1 MGKTKKKKKDKKFRK
16 GKGSHKSRK
25 LLIIGVVLL
34 SVIII
39 SYFVY
44 TFFFPSGGRG
54 EGNVAIL
61 DSLYIMDPNQDF
73 LDKANQTLSSSG
85 FKVDIYLGGNVT
97 VELFRRL
104 PSLGYKLI
112 VLRVHTAYDPELVA
126 FFTGTYADGEYMTEQ
141 LMGWVR
147 IGNVTGKR
155 FYAVTPALFQI
166 STGNAMFK
174 GSIVIVDS
182 CFGLNGTSMAE
193 ALIEKGASAY
203 IAWNQGVFS
212 KYSDDATIALVENL
226 AKGMSV
232 KQAVE
237 NVPDDQD
244 FGSILSFYPSDGE
257 NAKLFTIFQKP
268 VTYNGF
274 FQIASA
280 LVLTQSKKSLA
291 RKRDKLQMN

>member
-1 MGKTKKKKKDKKFRK
+1 V
-16 GKGSHKSRK
+16 
-25 LLIIGVVLL
+25 IVV
-34 SVIII
+34 
-39 SYFVY
+39 SYFTY
-44 TFFFPSGGRG
+44 SFFFPSGGKG

-61 DSLYIMDPNQDF
+61 DSLYVMDPNQDF

-85 FKVDIYLGGNVT
+85 FKVDIYLGENVT
-97 VELFRRL
+97 VELFRKL

-141 LMGWVR
+141 LMGWIR

-166 STGNAMFK
+166 STGSAMFK
-174 GSIVIVDS
+174 GSIIIVDS

-193 ALIEKGASAY
+193 AFIEKGASAY

-212 KYSDDATIALVENL
+212 KYSDDASLALLENL
-226 AKGMSV
+226 AEGMPI

-257 NAKLFTIFQKP
+257 NVKLFTIFQKP
-268 VTYNGF
+268 VTHDGF

-280 LVLTQSKKSLA
+280 FTLIHPKKSLA
-291 RKRDKLQMN
+291 QKKEKLQMI